1 MFACELIFLWWGLC
15 MPNSISWRSE
25 HFSWQ
30 KTYIVRASTEA
41 DLLRVAR
48 RINCAGFASCR
59 IETKAVAGVW
69 SAAWSFFWSP
79 VSVSVFMTAY
89 TGGAP
94 APARFYNNIKNHRR
108 RGYYRGVV

>member
-1 MFACELIFLWWGLC
+1 MSF
-15 MPNSISWRSE
+15 SISWHSE
-25 HFSWQ
+25 HFWGQ
-30 KTYIVRASTEA
+30 KTYILTASTEA

-48 RINCAGFASCR
+48 RIDNAGFASCR

-79 VSVSVFMTAY
+79 AAVSVFMAAY

-108 RGYYRGVV
+108 AGYYAGVV